1 MQSIKTTV
9 ISTLETVKDS
19 IENRDEEVKN
29 RAKVFAKEAEEGIEK
44 PAELEQMKALWADAA
59 MCSVSIVS
67 AVCALAL
74 CVL

>member
-29 RAKVFAKEAEEGIEK
+29 RAKVFA
-44 PAELEQMKALWADAA
+44 
-59 MCSVSIVS
+59 
-67 AVCALAL
+67 
-74 CVL
+74 